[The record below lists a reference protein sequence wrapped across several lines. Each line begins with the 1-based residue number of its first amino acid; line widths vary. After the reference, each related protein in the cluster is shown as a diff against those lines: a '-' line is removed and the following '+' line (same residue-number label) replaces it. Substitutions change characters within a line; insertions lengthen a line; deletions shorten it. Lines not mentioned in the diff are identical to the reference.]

1 MKLLV
6 IVLCLLSERYLT
18 HKVALNRF
26 SWFGKYCDKLISLF
40 PKIAI
45 FQNPWVLMLAVVVPW
60 IVVIAAAIGLLQSY
74 LFGFVGFIMQL
85 VVFYYCMGPDNVFYP
100 LSTIHNKNAHQALDA
115 GNYLAAVNNELFGV
129 VFWYI
134 ALGPLAIL
142 GYRLI
147 SLCQKQSKLA
157 TKAKWITQLLDWIP
171 ARLTAIF
178 YLLVGNFQQGFK
190 CLLKKKMLAPS
201 ENNTLLTEVGLLAV
215 RAQTD
220 KQLSL
225 PAAQGL
231 VEYALILSLVFVAIF
246 TLVSWL

>member
-18 HKVALNRF
+18 HKVSLNRF

-40 PKIAI
+40 PKIAF
-45 FQNPWVLMLAVVVPW
+45 FQSPWILMLALIFPW
-60 IVVIAAAIGLLQSY
+60 IVIIAVAMGLLRSS
-74 LFGFVGFIMQL
+74 LFGFVGVLMQL

-100 LSTIHNKNAHQALDA
+100 LSAPHKKNAHQALDA
-115 GNYLAAVNNELFGV
+115 GNYLAAVNNQLFGV
-129 VFWYI
+129 IFWYI
-134 ALGPLAIL
+134 ALGPLAVIA
-142 GYRLI
+142 YRLF
-147 SLCQKQSKLA
+147 SLCQKQSKLVA
-157 TKAKWITQLLDWIP
+157 KAKWITSLLDWIP
-171 ARLTAIF
+171 ARLTVIF

-190 CLLKKKMLAPS
+190 CLLQKKLLAPS
-201 ENNTLLTEVGLLAV
+201 ENNRLLTEVGLLAV

-220 KQLSL
+220 EQLSL

-231 VEYALILSLVFVAIF
+231 VEYALILSLVFVALF

>member
-18 HKVALNRF
+18 HKVALDRF
-26 SWFGKYCDKLISLF
+26 SWFGKYCDKLLAVI
-40 PKIAI
+40 PKNR
-45 FQNPWVLMLAVVVPW
+45 FLQHPLLLMLVVILPW
-60 IVVIAAAIGLLQSY
+60 IGIIALAIGLLKSY
-74 LFGFVGFIMQL
+74 LFGFVGFLMQL
-85 VVFYYCMGPDNVFYP
+85 VVFYYCLGPDNAFYP
-100 LSTIHNKNAHQALDA
+100 LSAPKKKNAHQALDA
-115 GNYLAAVNNELFGV
+115 GNYLAVVNNQLFGV
-129 VFWYI
+129 IFWYL
-134 ALGPLAIL
+134 ALGPLAVL
-142 GYRLI
+142 AYRLF

-157 TKAKWITQLLDWIP
+157 AKAKWITSLLDWIP
-171 ARLTAIF
+171 ARLTVIF

-190 CLLKKKMLAPS
+190 YLLQKKLIAPS

-220 KQLSL
+220 EQLSL